1 MVTTAKNG
9 YVYIPEDLREKF
21 GERFHVVE
29 RNESLVLVPVSGN
42 SLEALREEFSD
53 VEKSVEELKEQALK
67 EGIEEAGK

>member
-29 RNESLVLVPVSGN
+29 RDDSLVLVPVSDD
-42 SLEALREEFSD
+42 SLEVLRDEFLD
-53 VEKSVEELKEQALK
+53 VEKSVEKLKERALK
-67 EGIEEAGK
+67 EGVEEAGK